1 MRCGSRRVGTDDGE
15 VGKEESVL
23 VVTDPEREA
32 ALGRLP
38 LYLDPDDIRWLADR
52 DICGKGH
59 TGSTPLAHRN
69 IVRRGLEKATEATSI
84 GEYVQDEKGKR
95 RWRSGLRWHDLRHT
109 AASLLIGQGL
119 NVVYVSRTLGHA
131 DPSITLNRYAHLW
144 DAAEHGEQARVAM
157 DAAHSS
163 AGAVR

>member
-1 MRCGSRRVGTDDGE
+1 MSDE
-15 VGKEESVL
+15 VTP
-23 VVTDPEREA
+23 TDPEREA

-84 GEYVQDEKGKR
+84 GEYVQDTKGKR
-95 RWRSGLRWHDLRHT
+95 RWRSGF
-109 AASLLIGQGL
+109 
-119 NVVYVSRTLGHA
+119 
-131 DPSITLNRYAHLW
+131 
-144 DAAEHGEQARVAM
+144 
-157 DAAHSS
+157 
-163 AGAVR
+163 AGTTSGTRPPRS